1 MEGGCLSRS
10 ELDRKWDLG
19 ETEGTLTEMKLG
31 MLVSN
36 LVEKSASDSQPV
48 SNGTTTAPRRRDW
61 ESEADLA
68 QGGEHT
74 RKGQGDVHSLTCCQ
88 NREWTAWSTD

>member
-10 ELDRKWDLG
+10 ELDRETDLG
-19 ETEGTLTEMKLG
+19 ETRGTLTEMKLE

-48 SNGTTTAPRRRDW
+48 SKGTNSEGTMTAR
-61 ESEADLA
+61 L
-68 QGGEHT
+68 G
-74 RKGQGDVHSLTCCQ
+74 V
-88 NREWTAWSTD
+88 